1 MALLG
6 PPVIPYASLAKEMEA
21 SYQTYA
27 ILDKV
32 LRVYKPRKNR
42 DIKPEFLQVFL

>member
-6 PPVIPYASLAKEMEA
+6 PPLIPYPILAKEMEE
-21 SYQTYA
+21 SYQAYA

-32 LRVYKPRKNR
+32 LRVYKPSKSK
-42 DIKPEFLQVFL
+42 DTKSEFLQVSL